1 MQSLS
6 VTLPKR
12 GVFTFRYFFLV
23 TLQKNLSSPL
33 QIISVIIEGI
43 NCTKPTSRTVE
54 VITIKDIAKAL
65 NLSTSTV
72 SRALRGS
79 YEINPETTRLVME
92 YAERMNYRPN
102 PIALSLKENRSRSIG
117 VIIPE
122 IANNFF
128 SQAINGMES
137 IAYNRGYHVVISQNH
152 ESYERELV
160 NTQYLAQRRVD
171 GLIVSLSGESN
182 DLEHFK
188 ELQSKGLP
196 IVFFDRVPQDYIT
209 HKVSADNFVGA
220 YEATAHLIQQ
230 GFRKI
235 AHLTSPSWLSITYER
250 LEGYKKALQNHGIPI
265 EESYIK
271 YCSHGGMI
279 PEEVEKAVLELI
291 HHPERPDAIFS
302 AGDRLTTSSMSLIKR
317 EGLRIPEDI
326 AIVGF
331 TNLIS
336 AHLLSPALSA
346 VTQPAYEMGQL
357 ATEFLIDLIE
367 RPKSTIRFETKR
379 LETKLVIRESSL
391 KPA

>member
-1 MQSLS
+1 ME
-6 VTLPKR
+6 
-12 GVFTFRYFFLV
+12 
-23 TLQKNLSSPL
+23 
-33 QIISVIIEGI
+33 I
-43 NCTKPTSRTVE
+43 
-54 VITIKDIAKAL
+54 ITIKDIAKAL

-79 YEINPETTRLVME
+79 YEINVETKRLVME

-117 VIIPE
+117 VIVPE

-160 NTQYLAQRRVD
+160 STQYLAQRRVD
-171 GLIVSLSGESN
+171 GLLVSLSGESN

-196 IVFFDRVPQDYIT
+196 IVFFDRVPQNYIT
-209 HKVSADNFVGA
+209 HKVTADNFVGA
-220 YEATAHLIQQ
+220 YQATEHLIQQ
-230 GFRKI
+230 GYRRI

-250 LEGYKKALQNHGIPI
+250 LEGYKKALQNYGIPF

-279 PEEVEKAVLELI
+279 ADEVESAVLELLR
-291 HHPERPDAIFS
+291 HPIRPDAIFA
-302 AGDRLTTSSMSLIKR
+302 AGDRLTTSCMSLVR
-317 EGLRIPEDI
+317 QEGLRIPDDV

-331 TNLIS
+331 TNLVT
-336 AHLLSPALSA
+336 AHLLNPALSA
-346 VTQPAYEMGQL
+346 VLQPAFEMGQL

-367 RPKSTIRFETKR
+367 RPKTTIRFETKR
-379 LETKLVIRESSL
+379 LDTNLVIRDSSMRSTD
-391 KPA
+391 K